1 MLRRK
6 SQSDKR
12 HANTTFTWLTN
23 ALRLWNKGFYAF
35 NKYMLYY
42 SYQKF
47 SRIGE
52 WLAQDSEQRR
62 IPGFFLNAPWLSLL
76 TVVATLVSTTI
87 IHLNIDH
94 TTCQVGCLYVAIWWM
109 DNNND

>member
-62 IPGFFLNAPWLSLL
+62 IPVFFKM
-76 TVVATLVSTTI
+76 
-87 IHLNIDH
+87 HLDW
-94 TTCQVGCLYVAIWWM
+94 VY
-109 DNNND
+109 